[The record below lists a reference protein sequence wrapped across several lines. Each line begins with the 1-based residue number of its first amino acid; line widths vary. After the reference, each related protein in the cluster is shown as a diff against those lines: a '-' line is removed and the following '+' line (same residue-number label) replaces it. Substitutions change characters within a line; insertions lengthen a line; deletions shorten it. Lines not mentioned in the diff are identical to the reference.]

1 MRKNLLAAG
10 ALCTVICSGLAATAP
25 AGAASFPLG
34 TSRAVSGRIAIIAN
48 AGPTE
53 TLTVGRWAVTL
64 ATTTTVELRGGAPAA
79 AAALNIGDVVTAGGI
94 VTGDH
99 TLAATD
105 VRDFSLIDRANGIEG
120 VIRNVFPLPGG
131 LTEMDIQTGKPS
143 DDGFIARG
151 IRLSVDVSAS
161 TPITLPDGTPG
172 NISSLTLGRLVRVSG
187 IYVSAARALVAPTYV
202 RLLANPRDCDREN
215 GLFCRHFIT
224 GRLVFE
230 PSTTPPTFVTVR
242 LGNGVVISVTV
253 STSTTVLRRYDG
265 PSNLGEL
272 ALGDSLQLT
281 GSFEQLNAHTFHA
294 GQIEDVSQQIAYT
307 GAVVRLSS
315 LMAGNMFGQGVVI
328 HRDSGDLSPYRY
340 GEVINLLFTGTTV
353 VVRAD
358 NSAGTLADL
367 GTLHWLQ
374 AVSVSGRYDRLSHTL
389 IVMSLHL

>member
-1 MRKNLLAAG
+1 MRKNFLAAG
-10 ALCTVICSGLAATAP
+10 ALCALVCSGFAAIAP
-25 AGAASFPLG
+25 AGAASSPIG
-34 TSRAVSGRIAIIAN
+34 SSRAVSGRIANIIN
-48 AGPTE
+48 PGSSE
-53 TLTVGRWAVTL
+53 TLSIGPWSVTL
-64 ATTTTVELRGGAPAA
+64 SSTTTVELRGGAPSDAT
-79 AAALNIGDVVTAGGI
+79 ALHIGDVVTAGGI
-94 VTGDH
+94 VTVDH
-99 TLAATD
+99 ALAATD
-105 VRDFSLIDRANGIEG
+105 VRDLSLIDRANGIEG
-120 VIRNVFPLPGG
+120 VIRNVFPLSGA

-143 DDGFIARG
+143 DDGFVARG

-172 NISSLTLGRLVRVSG
+172 NISSLTLGRLVRVAG
-187 IYVSAARALVAPTYV
+187 IYDSAARALVAPTYV

-230 PSTTPPTFVTVR
+230 PSTTPPTFVNVR

-253 STSTTVLRRYDG
+253 STSTTILRRYDG

-281 GSFEQLNAHTFHA
+281 GSFEQLNAHTFDA
-294 GQIEDVSQQIAYT
+294 SKIEDVSQQVAYT
-307 GAVVRLSS
+307 GAMVRLSS
-315 LMAGNMFGQGVVI
+315 LLAGNMFGQGVVI

-367 GTLHWLQ
+367 GTLHWWQ
-374 AVSVSGRYDRLSHTL
+374 AVEVSGRYDRLSHTL